1 MPSRIWVNKMVIF
14 TKHAKDKF
22 EVLRRHGF
30 LVSKDQVLR
39 TLEYPEL
46 IDHSRYP
53 LLIAQKQVSRK
64 YILRVVFSKKSD
76 IMKVIT
82 FYPKLLKRQ

>member
-1 MPSRIWVNKMVIF
+1 MVIF

-39 TLEYPEL
+39 TLKNPEFT
-46 IDHSRYP
+46 DRSRYP
-53 LLIAQKQVSRK
+53 LLITQKQVSRK
-64 YILRVVFSKKSD
+64 YVLRVVFSRKYD
-76 IMKVIT
+76 IIKVIT
-82 FYPKLLKRQ
+82 FYPKLIK